1 MLWIFHIVGIVE
13 NNKSVFFPD
22 IINIGT
28 EDMVMVPRE
37 YRNMYVVW
45 FCGIYMCIKV
55 AVSFFN
61 VVELYKPTAE
71 FVFCLESGNYF
82 LMM

>member
-1 MLWIFHIVGIVE
+1 MYV
-13 NNKSVFFPD
+13 
-22 IINIGT
+22 INIDT
-28 EDMVMVPRE
+28 VDMMVPID
-37 YRNMYVVW
+37 YRNMYFAW

-55 AVSFFN
+55 AVSFLRD

-71 FVFCLESGNYF
+71 FVFCLEPRSYF